1 MKAIVL
7 EPPEPYEPYF
17 SKWWDKNIQTL
28 IDGEE
33 L

>member
-1 MKAIVL
+1 MIDT
-7 EPPEPYEPYF
+7 PEPYEPF
-17 SKWWDKNIQTL
+17 FTNWWNKNIQTL